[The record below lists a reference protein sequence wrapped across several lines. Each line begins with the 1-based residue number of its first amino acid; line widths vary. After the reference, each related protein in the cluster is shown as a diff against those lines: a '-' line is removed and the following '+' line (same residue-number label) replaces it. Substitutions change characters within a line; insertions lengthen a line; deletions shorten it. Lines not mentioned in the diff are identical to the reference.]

1 MGGAHN
7 RALGPPQVLS
17 PLPRS
22 LSRGQ
27 RFTGFVLVPT
37 ERYWEAERTLV
48 DRSWQESL
56 VSKGILEEM
65 HFPFLVRRMLREC
78 TEAPFLRAQAPL
90 GSRLLRGANASYSPE
105 DPAVGQRMSEQV
117 DDC

>member
-17 PLPRS
+17 PLPCS
-22 LSRGQ
+22 LSRGR
-27 RFTGFVLVPT
+27 RFTGFVLAPT

-48 DRSWQESL
+48 GRSWQKSF

-78 TEAPFLRAQAPL
+78 TEAPFLRAQDPL
-90 GSRLLRGANASYSPE
+90 GSPRGKCVLLT
-105 DPAVGQRMSEQV
+105 
-117 DDC
+117 